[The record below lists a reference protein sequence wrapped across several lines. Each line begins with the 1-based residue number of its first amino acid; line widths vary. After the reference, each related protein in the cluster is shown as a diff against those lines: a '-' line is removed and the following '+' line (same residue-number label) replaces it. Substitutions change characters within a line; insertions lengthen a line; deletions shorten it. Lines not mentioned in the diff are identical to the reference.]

1 MDLYV
6 LNKSLET
13 TGVIDSYESL
23 IWTPRY
29 YTYGDFELYLPA
41 TDYNIKLLETD
52 NYIIRNDSETVMII
66 EKINITTD
74 AENGNYL
81 TVSGR
86 SLESILN
93 RRIIWT
99 QTTFSGTAENLIY
112 KLLNENIINPK
123 DSKRKVANLILGES
137 KGFTEKIDKQITGD
151 NLGETV
157 SAICT
162 TYGYGFRIT
171 LNRNKKFLFSLYKGE
186 NRSYSQNVN
195 PYVVFSPEF
204 DNLINSK
211 YEKDRSDLAT
221 VALVAGEGEGLSR
234 KTAETGGGTGLER
247 YEIYVDARDI
257 STDAENPVTDAEYK
271 SILQAKGQENIKE
284 HGISQAFE
292 GEVLTLKTYQYKKD
306 WNLGDIVQVKNEFG
320 ISSTPQI
327 TEVIESDS
335 KDGYSVIPTFS
346 TWEV

>member
-6 LNKSLET
+6 LNKNLET
-13 TGVIDSYESL
+13 IGITDAYESL
-23 IWTPRY
+23 IWTQRY

-41 TDYNIKLLETD
+41 SDDNIKLLETD
-52 NYIIRNDSETVMII
+52 NYMVRNDSETVMII

-93 RRIIWT
+93 RRIIWE

-123 DSKRKVANLILGES
+123 DDRRKVDGLILGS
-137 KGFTEKIDKQITGD
+137 PQGFEEKIDKQITGD
-151 NLGETV
+151 NLGETI
-157 SAICT
+157 STICT
-162 TYGYGFRIT
+162 TYGYGFKIT
-171 LNRNKKFLFSLYKGE
+171 LNQAKKFVFSLYKGK
-186 NRSYSQNVN
+186 NRSYGQKIN
-195 PYVVFSPEF
+195 PFVVFSPEF

-221 VALVAGEGEGLSR
+221 AALVAGEGEGANR
-234 KTAETGGGTGLER
+234 KTAESGGGSGLSR

-257 STDAENPVTDAEYK
+257 STDAENPVTDEEYK
-271 SILQAKGQENIKE
+271 SILQAKGQENIKQ

>member
-1 MDLYV
+1 MDLYI
-6 LNKSLET
+6 LNKNFEKIGL
-13 TGVIDSYESL
+13 IDTYESV
-23 IWTPRY
+23 IWTSRY
-29 YTYGDFELYLPA
+29 YTYGDFELYIPA
-41 TDYNIKLLETD
+41 STDNIKLLTD
-52 NYIIRNDSETVMII
+52 GNYIYRNDSDTSMII
-66 EKINITTD
+66 EKIEISTD
-74 AENGNYL
+74 AESGNYL

-93 RRIIWT
+93 RRIIWN
-99 QTTFSGTAENLIY
+99 QTTFSGTGENLIY

-137 KGFTEKIDKQITGD
+137 KGFTEKIDKQITGG

-162 TYGYGFRIT
+162 TYGYGFKIT

-211 YEKDRSDLAT
+211 YEKDRTDLAT

-284 HGISQAFE
+284 HGVTEAFE
-292 GEVLTLKTYQYKKD
+292 GEVETSRMYQYKKD
-306 WNLGDIVQVKNEFG
+306 WNLGDTVQIENEYG

-327 TEVIESDS
+327 TEIIESDS